1 MTTLS
6 ATLLSGTEHRG
17 PPLLGLPTEL
27 LQDVLTYLTP
37 TEAANFRLLDK
48 RIADIG
54 VDYIVPVISLVLN
67 EDSFNKFEAI
77 AQHPAIRKCVDTMV
91 FDGNYLEHLD
101 RQRWEKGIYSQ
112 DMLVRHDAMSC
123 IDPAGNPDLM
133 AYYVAWQIWRTLPH
147 HQCTKAQLDGAFAEY
162 QQYLQKQSQLLRA
175 VGYLQRIT
183 QALKN
188 LPSLK
193 NIILDTDRHRNHVG
207 RTEVCRTQIGR
218 TEVGLCTRKPWAVIG
233 SELCMEKATRRDNE
247 SASPAEVHA
256 ILNNVHRAGLRL
268 ESFTCTLL
276 GWSYFSDGPRDYAS
290 YSGSLTHLKNLN
302 LVIASMEDMDGF
314 IECLSTGRMLRFLTA
329 APYLESL
336 RLVVHNTKFGRRNR
350 GRDLEHLVGNFHWT
364 LLARVTLAD
373 VRAHENVLKGFL
385 DRHSST
391 LRSVVLSSLSLSDGK
406 WMSIFRMMRN
416 ELKLDAV
423 AFRGEF
429 CDEDGLF
436 CFDMFDYAAKES
448 FRRNIRSFTRNV
460 HDYILGAT
468 EDTQPIEAYLNEN
481 RFPI

>member
-6 ATLLSGTEHRG
+6 ATSLSGREHRG

-27 LQDVLTYLTP
+27 LQDIFTYLTP
-37 TEAANFRLLDK
+37 TEAANFRRLDK

-67 EDSFNKFEAI
+67 EYSFNKLEAI
-77 AQHPAIRKCVDTMV
+77 AQHPAIRKRVDTMV
-91 FDGNYLEHLD
+91 FDGNYLEYLD
-101 RQRWEKGIYSQ
+101 REHWEEAIYSL
-112 DMLVRHDAMSC
+112 DMLVRHDAKSC

-133 AYYVAWQIWRTLPH
+133 AYYVAWQNWRALPH
-147 HQCTKAQLDGAFAEY
+147 HQCTKDQLDGAFAEY

-175 VGYLQRIT
+175 DGYLQRIT
-183 QALKN
+183 QALGN

-193 NIILDTDRHRNHVG
+193 NIVLDTDRHRHHVG

-218 TEVGLCTRKPWAVIG
+218 TEVALCTRKPWAVFG
-233 SELCMEKATRRDNE
+233 SGLCMERATRRDNY

-256 ILNNVHRAGLRL
+256 ILNSVHRAGLRL
-268 ESFTCTLL
+268 ENFTCTLL

-290 YSGSLTHLKNLN
+290 YSGSPIHLKSLN
-302 LVIASMEDMDGF
+302 LVIASMQDMDGF

-336 RLVVHNTKFGRRNR
+336 RLGVHYTKLGWRNR

-406 WMSIFRMMRN
+406 WMSIFRMMRS

-436 CFDMFDYAAKES
+436 CFDMFDYVARES
-448 FRRNIRSFTRNV
+448 FTRNVQSFTRNV

-481 RFPI
+481 RFP